1 MGNCYSKLSTA
12 RYWCTVGIFLA
23 SSLILV
29 PASFGQG
36 MAALSGKVADTQGAL
51 IPSAVVTATQAGT
64 GTRTIV
70 NSNTSGQYVLPSL
83 PPASYSISV
92 VAPGFKTFDQVG
104 ILLQA
109 DQSVTVDVTLQ
120 PGQTSETVTVTA
132 NTAEVDTTTATLSSV
147 IGQRNVQDLPLN
159 GRNAALLTEEVP
171 GVIQGPVDNNDQGP
185 QKAFPS
191 ALTVSVNG
199 ARSADTNYMFDG
211 GNNIDELY
219 SLNLPF
225 PFPDALQEFSIQTNN
240 YNAEYGQNAGGV
252 VNIISKSGGEAYH
265 GDLFEFVRNGMFNA
279 SNFFSSTVDP
289 LKRNQFGGT
298 LGGPV
303 GIPHLFKIKRSFF
316 FVGYQKT
323 ILHDKQ
329 GGVGSFI
336 ATQANLNGDFSALE
350 SASNPNNPLGK
361 VVQIT
366 NPYTGQPY
374 PGDKIDP
381 STFNPAALAIT
392 KALPSVTGNGAIYY
406 QNPLIQGFN
415 EILVRGDQDVG
426 SADHVFVHFYRNSF
440 NQAGVYDAANL
451 LTYNDQSTI
460 PVLSALVSER
470 HTFSP
475 NLLNSLVVNYSREV
489 STRGPLSGV
498 PSLADFGVNIPQPPV
513 NALAGFSVSGFFSF
527 GASAQA
533 TFRRNN
539 YTLADD
545 VHWVKGRHS
554 MAFGV
559 HAELSKVDI
568 NSNFNNSGSLGF
580 TAAGTNDALVSFLLG
595 YINTFNQ
602 GSGQYLNDRNQFYGF
617 YAQDSWRVTN
627 KLTLNYG
634 VRYEPFKPW
643 AEVHHKLMQFNPAAY
658 AAGRVSTIY
667 PLAPPGLLFP
677 GDAGVPEQ
685 GVSPNYKNVMPR
697 VGFAYD
703 VHGDGKLSIR
713 GGGGLFYDTRQAALF
728 NQTPSEITP
737 FSTSVALTTPQG
749 NLSNPYA
756 GIPDP
761 FIGPPQPPSSYVFPL
776 PVQVESYDPSGVFK
790 VQLTYA
796 YNLTLQQQL
805 SNTTT
810 MTIAYAGSHS
820 SHMFYNDDYNPSTYI
835 PGSKLGANSRRI
847 YKNYSDI
854 DVVNMGANGAYNSL
868 QTSVQ
873 RRVSTGQT
881 IAVNY
886 TWSKAMDTLPY
897 LADNWLPS
905 SGPGAPYAIPIYQ
918 PNYKRLDIGP
928 SDFDRTN
935 VLSAYYVWQLPK
947 LAGGNRAVRAI
958 VNDWAA
964 SGIFQ
969 AQSGQPITV
978 TAGSDIS
985 GTALLAD
992 RAVWNGQRPYGG
1004 GACLG
1009 SKVPCKNYL
1018 NPADFS
1024 LPAAGTFGNVAKGSF
1039 RGPGYFDWDAS
1050 LSRSFP
1056 FLESRAFEFKA
1067 EYFNVIN
1074 RNNLNNPNV
1083 SVQGAG
1089 FGAISS
1095 AAVTESQ
1102 ITPRV
1107 AQFSA
1112 KIIF

>member
-1 MGNCYSKLSTA
+1 MNAIYSKLISA
-12 RYWCTVGIFLA
+12 RTWCVVGVFLA
-23 SSLILV
+23 VLLFFA

-36 MAALSGKVADTQGAL
+36 MATLSGKVADTQGAL
-51 IPSAVVTATQAGT
+51 IPSAVVTATQANT
-64 GTRTIV
+64 GTKTVV
-70 NSNTSGQYVLPSL
+70 NSNASGQYVFPSL

-92 VAPGFKTFDQVG
+92 VAPAFKTFSQVG

-120 PGQTSETVTVTA
+120 PGQTSETVIVSA
-132 NTAEVDTTTATLSSV
+132 NTAQVDTTTATLSSV
-147 IGQRNVQDLPLN
+147 IGQRNVEDLPLN

-185 QKAFPS
+185 QKAFPA

-240 YNAEYGQNAGGV
+240 YDAEYGQNAGGV
-252 VNIISKSGGEAYH
+252 VNIISKSGGEAFH
-265 GDLFEFVRNGMFNA
+265 GDLFEFVRNGVFNA

-303 GIPHLFKIKRSFF
+303 EIPRLGRISHSFF

-350 SASNPNNPLGK
+350 NASDPDNPLRK
-361 VVQIT
+361 VVQIN
-366 NPYTGQPY
+366 NPFTGQPY
-374 PGDKIDP
+374 AGDQIDP
-381 STFNPAALAIT
+381 STFNPAAVAIT
-392 KALPSVTGNGAIYY
+392 KALPSVTGNGAIFY
-406 QNPLIQGFN
+406 QNPLIQTYN
-415 EILVRGDQDVG
+415 EILVRGDQDLG
-426 SADHVFVHFYRNSF
+426 SADHVVLHFYRNSF
-440 NQAGVYDAANL
+440 HQAGVYDSANL
-451 LTYNDQSTI
+451 LTYSDQSTI
-460 PVLSALVSER
+460 PVLSALASER

-489 STRGPLSGV
+489 STRGPISGV
-498 PSLADFGVNIPQPPV
+498 PSLTDFGVNIPQPPV

-527 GASAQA
+527 GSNAQA
-533 TFRRNN
+533 TFSRNN
-539 YTLADD
+539 YTLSDD
-545 VHWVKGRHS
+545 VNWVKGRHS
-554 MAFGV
+554 MSFGV
-559 HAELSKVDI
+559 HAELSKADI
-568 NSNFNNSGSLGF
+568 NSNFNNSGTVSFNANGS
-580 TAAGTNDALVSFLLG
+580 NYALASFLLG
-595 YINTFNQ
+595 YIFTFNQ
-602 GSGQYLNDRNQFYGF
+602 GNGQYLNDRDQFYGF
-617 YAQDSWRVTN
+617 YGQDSWRATN

-634 VRYEPFKPW
+634 VRYEPYKPW
-643 AEVHHKLMQFNPAAY
+643 AEIHHKLMEFDPAAY
-658 AAGRVSTIY
+658 AAGRVSTVY

-685 GVSPNYKNVMPR
+685 GANPNYKNVMPR

-703 VHGDGKLSIR
+703 ARGDGKLSIR
-713 GGGGLFYDTRQAALF
+713 GGAGFFYDTRQAALF
-728 NQTPSEITP
+728 NQTPSEVTP
-737 FSTSVALTTPQG
+737 FSTSVTLTNPQG
-749 NLSNPYA
+749 NLSNPYE
-756 GIPDP
+756 GLTDP

-776 PVQVESYDPSGVFK
+776 PLQVDSYNPSGVFP
-790 VQLTYA
+790 VQLTYD

-805 SNTTT
+805 SSSTT

-835 PGSKLGANSRRI
+835 PGSKLGTNARRI
-847 YKNYSDI
+847 YQGYSDI
-854 DVVNMGANGAYNSL
+854 DIVNMGANGSYNSL
-868 QTSVQ
+868 QASIQHHVSNGQSV
-873 RRVSTGQT
+873 
-881 IAVNY
+881 ALNY
-886 TWSKAMDTLPY
+886 TWSKSMDTLPY

-905 SGPGAPYAIPIYQ
+905 SGPGAPYAIPIYA
-918 PNYKRLDIGP
+918 PDYKQLDIGP

-935 VLSAYYVWQLPK
+935 VFSGYYVLQTPK
-947 LAGGNRAVRAI
+947 LARSNRFVRTI
-958 VNDWAA
+958 VNNWATT
-964 SGIFQ
+964 GIIQ

-985 GTALLAD
+985 KTALQSD
-992 RAVWNGQRPYGG
+992 RAVWNGQRPYGS
-1004 GACLG
+1004 GACSG
-1009 SKVPCKNYL
+1009 SKVPCKDYL
-1018 NPADFS
+1018 NPANFS
-1024 LPAAGTFGNVAKGSF
+1024 LPAAGTFGNVVKGSF

-1056 FLESRAFEFKA
+1056 FLESKAFEFKV

-1074 RNNLNNPNV
+1074 RDNLNNPNTTL
-1083 SVQGAG
+1083 QAGG

-1095 AAVTESQ
+1095 KAATESQ
-1102 ITPRV
+1102 ISPRV

-1112 KIIF
+1112 KIVF